1 LLIHSDTSDGS
12 TTFVD
17 SSQFGRTIT
26 VAGNAQHDTAQKPF
40 GASSILFDGT
50 GDYLTVPDSNDWAF
64 SNAFTIDFWM
74 RAAGVGVDQ
83 PLIGQ
88 WSSGADSGIA
98 WYIFRHSS
106 NVIEFTFGN
115 GSSSTSAV
123 STSTLAATTW
133 YHIACVYDGGK
144 MGLWH
149 NGTSQTTTSS
159 TIVTNNLGLV
169 VDIGRD
175 FAGRYFNG
183 HLHEIRIS
191 NVARWEPGVAFT
203 PPTSAYP

>member
-1 LLIHSDTSDGS
+1 
-12 TTFVD
+12 
-17 SSQFGRTIT
+17 
-26 VAGNAQHDTAQKPF
+26 
-40 GASSILFDGT
+40 
-50 GDYLTVPDSNDWAF
+50 
-64 SNAFTIDFWM
+64 M
-74 RAAGVGVDQ
+74 RAAGVGVNQ

-88 WSSGADSGIA
+88 WSSGSNSGIA